1 MLSEGNKLL
10 EIINQ
15 YQKPDNESFIV
26 YTDLQCIIEE
36 TDGRKNNARTSST
49 TRVSEHIQS
58 GFSMSTISSFRN
70 RK

>member
-26 YTDLQCIIEE
+26 YTDL
-36 TDGRKNNARTSST
+36 
-49 TRVSEHIQS
+49 
-58 GFSMSTISSFRN
+58 
-70 RK
+70 